1 MLKAMNYETRGI
13 VLSLLAHAVVLGA
26 FFSYH
31 EEKQPVQSE
40 KKIAIDLMQ
49 YQIVKQEPP
58 KPESV
63 IKKEPPKPQPI
74 EKPIEKTIEKTIEK
88 PKPNPVPKEAKTH
101 KPVIH
106 EKPKPKPKPAEKPK
120 QEPVKKPEETKPQ
133 KEPKPAKKA
142 KPQKEKAKQTANPQK
157 MQSKEVKKTAKIQ
170 QPLDARV
177 QQQAFLKTNFAVI
190 RDMVLSNLEY
200 PSIAKRMRWNG
211 TAEVKLI
218 IDTSGKLLHCSIFK
232 SSGKK
237 QLDKA
242 ALEAAESIASKTLPK
257 PNLKTTVI
265 LPIIFEL
272 R

>member
-13 VLSLLAHAVVLGA
+13 VLSLLAHVAVLGA
-26 FFSYH
+26 FFSYQ

-49 YQIVKQEPP
+49 CQIAKPELP
-58 KPESV
+58 KPEPV
-63 IKKEPPKPQPI
+63 IKKEPQKPQPI
-74 EKPIEKTIEKTIEK
+74 KKLMEKPMEK
-88 PKPNPVPKEAKTH
+88 PKPTPVLKEAKTH

-106 EKPKPKPKPAEKPK
+106 EKPKPKLKPAVKPK
-120 QEPVKKPEETKPQ
+120 KEPVKKPKET
-133 KEPKPAKKA
+133 KPAKKA
-142 KPQKEKAKQTANPQK
+142 KPQKKQPNEA
-157 MQSKEVKKTAKIQ
+157 KKTAKAR

-177 QQQAFLKTNFAVI
+177 QQQTFLKTNLAVI
-190 RDMVLSNLEY
+190 RGMVLSNLRY
-200 PSIAKRMRWNG
+200 PSIAKRMRWSG

-218 IDTSGKLLHCSIFK
+218 IDTSGKLLHCSLFK

-257 PNLKTTVI
+257 PNAKTAVI
-265 LPIIFEL
+265 LPIIFQVQ
-272 R
+272 

>member
-1 MLKAMNYETRGI
+1 MNYEARGI
-13 VLSLLAHAVVLGA
+13 VLSLLAHVVVLGA
-26 FFSYH
+26 VFLYH

-58 KPESV
+58 KPEPV

-74 EKPIEKTIEKTIEK
+74 EKTIEKL
-88 PKPNPVPKEAKTH
+88 KPNPVPKEAKTH

-106 EKPKPKPKPAEKPK
+106 EKPKPKLKPAEKPK
-120 QEPVKKPEETKPQ
+120 QEPIKKPKET
-133 KEPKPAKKA
+133 KPAKKA
-142 KPQKEKAKQTANPQK
+142 KLQKEKAKQTVNPQK
-157 MQSKEVKKTAKIQ
+157 MQPKEVKRTAKIQ
-170 QPLDARV
+170 QPLDARA

-242 ALEAAESIASKTLPK
+242 ALEAAESIVSKTLPK
-257 PNLKTTVI
+257 PNVKTVVI

>member
-1 MLKAMNYETRGI
+1 MGYIPFSKCSLEYYRG
-13 VLSLLAHAVVLGA
+13 
-26 FFSYH
+26 
-31 EEKQPVQSE
+31 
-40 KKIAIDLMQ
+40 
-49 YQIVKQEPP
+49 
-58 KPESV
+58 
-63 IKKEPPKPQPI
+63 
-74 EKPIEKTIEKTIEK
+74 
-88 PKPNPVPKEAKTH
+88 
-101 KPVIH
+101 VIH
-106 EKPKPKPKPAEKPK
+106 EKPKPKLKPAEKPK
-120 QEPVKKPEETKPQ
+120 KEPVGKPKET
-133 KEPKPAKKA
+133 KPAKKA
-142 KPQKEKAKQTANPQK
+142 KLQKEKAKQTANPQK
-157 MQSKEVKKTAKIQ
+157 MQPKEVKRTAKIQ
-170 QPLDARV
+170 QPLDTRA

-211 TAEVKLI
+211 TVEVKLI